1 MAKTK
6 EIQIKE
12 LLVKLEKSTNDK
24 QKRMIR
30 KDLRSL
36 GHRGGLNKPRVVG
49 KKAKAKAGKTVTKSQ
64 AKANRTAAIKAAAIA
79 KAAREEKEAEDKA
92 EE

>member
-36 GHRGGLNKPRVVG
+36 GHKGGLNKPKG
-49 KKAKAKAGKTVTKSQ
+49 KKAKAGKTVTKSLS
-64 AKANRTAAIKAAAIA
+64 
-79 KAAREEKEAEDKA
+79 
-92 EE
+92 